1 MSARLAILTG
11 ANGGV
16 GRACAK
22 KFADEGWSLVLVD
35 IDASVVETA
44 KQIAAAPGQVI
55 VGIAAD
61 ITQEAEVEKVVAA
74 VKATGV
80 APRFLGLVA
89 GVNQSASAVEDFDMA
104 VWDRIMSINLRA
116 NVLMMRALIPSMK
129 ATGKAS
135 IATVSS
141 FWGRAGH
148 GYFSAYCASK
158 AALISLTQSAAAELA
173 PEIRVNSLA
182 PGNIGTPM
190 HYNALRDEATKRGIS
205 EKEMRDIEWAK
216 IPMGKPADPAEM
228 ASALHFLATD
238 DSSYMTGATL
248 DVNGGCGFY

>member
-1 MSARLAILTG
+1 MNGSLAILTG

-16 GRACAK
+16 GRACVKTFAAK
-22 KFADEGWSLVLVD
+22 GWSLVLVD

-44 KQIAAAPGQVI
+44 KQVATAPGQI
-55 VGIAAD
+55 VVGVAAD
-61 ITQEAEVEKVVAA
+61 ITREADVDKVVAA

-80 APRFLGLVA
+80 PPRFLGLVA

-116 NVLMMRALIPSMK
+116 NVLMMRGLIPSMK
-129 ATGKAS
+129 AAGKAS
-135 IATVSS
+135 IVTVSS
-141 FWGRAGH
+141 YWGRAGH

-190 HYNALRDEATKRGIS
+190 HFNALRDEAAKRGIT
-205 EKEMRDIEWAK
+205 EKEMRAIEWAK

-228 ASALHFLATD
+228 ATALHFLASD